1 VSKGYTGEYEDEL
14 ADMTGGRGE
23 EEVPEYSQEQRGTHT
38 NLLFSPYQAEC
49 TVSKGYTG
57 EYEDE
62 LDDMTVGRGEE
73 EVLNIVRSREET
85 ILTFCFLLTRR
96 SVQCPRAIQ
105 ESMRMSWII

>member
-14 ADMTGGRGE
+14 DDLTGGTGE
-23 EEVPEYSQEQRGTHT
+23 EEVPEYSQEQRGNLT

-62 LDDMTVGRGEE
+62 LDDLTGGTGEE
-73 EVLNIVRSREET
+73 EVPEIVRHSVET
-85 ILTFCFLLTRR
+85 KWHYLYLPLEKRGDLT
-96 SVQCPRAIQ
+96 
-105 ESMRMSWII
+105 